1 MPDTTIQVENS
12 VSNDEMITEVRDSV
26 AKLCGD
32 FQGDYWRKLDR
43 EQGYPTEFVKALTD
57 AGFLGALI
65 PEEYGGVGLGMVAAS
80 VILEEIHHQGCN
92 AAACHAQM
100 YTICLLYTS
109 PSPRDG
115 LLSRMPS
122 SA

>member
-32 FQGDYWRKLDR
+32 FQGEYWRKLDR
-43 EQGYPTEFVKALTD
+43 EQAYPTEFVKALTD

-65 PEEYGGVGLGMVAAS
+65 PEEYGGVGL
-80 VILEEIHHQGCN
+80 
-92 AAACHAQM
+92 
-100 YTICLLYTS
+100 
-109 PSPRDG
+109 
-115 LLSRMPS
+115 
-122 SA
+122 

>member
-43 EQGYPTEFVKALTD
+43 EQGYPTEFVKALLMR
-57 AGFLGALI
+57 AF
-65 PEEYGGVGLGMVAAS
+65 
-80 VILEEIHHQGCN
+80 
-92 AAACHAQM
+92 
-100 YTICLLYTS
+100 
-109 PSPRDG
+109 
-115 LLSRMPS
+115 
-122 SA
+122 